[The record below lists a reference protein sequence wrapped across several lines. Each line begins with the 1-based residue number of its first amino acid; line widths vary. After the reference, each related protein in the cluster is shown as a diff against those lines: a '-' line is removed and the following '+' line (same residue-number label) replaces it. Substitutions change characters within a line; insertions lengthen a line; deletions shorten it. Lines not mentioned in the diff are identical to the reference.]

1 MEEEIYWLPY
11 DEDALEKCIGEI
23 SDVNG
28 CITCAFF
35 VGEELIKISKKSLDS
50 EYEMILSRA
59 GDIVLTAK
67 KVAEDLQTG
76 LGIIT
81 IELSDK
87 KAIIVPT
94 ECGTLSILTKKDI
107 NLGMLRLVIARSV
120 ESIKKKEEE
129 EGEEEP
135 FEDDEFGAIKS
146 LDIDADSLKS
156 MIEKEGL
163 SHLLGGEASEV
174 VIEGSGTEDV
184 ETVDSAI
191 EENVTGDSGTEYMIR
206 GIAMEVASAGDM
218 KIRKLQ
224 ITVGEEINVELSCNL
239 GFLYKESKINEIK
252 SDIEKK
258 IREELN
264 KKGMNIPLNLVVK
277 RVL

>member
-1 MEEEIYWLPY
+1 MVEEICWLPY

-28 CITCAFF
+28 CITCGFF
-35 VGEELIKISKKSLDS
+35 VDETLIKISKKSSDS

-94 ECGTLSILTKKDI
+94 ECGTLSILTKKDV

-120 ESIKKKEEE
+120 ESIKKKEEQE
-129 EGEEEP
+129 VEEEP
-135 FEDDEFGAIKS
+135 FEDDEFGAIES

-163 SHLLGGEASEV
+163 SHLLGGEAPEA
-174 VIEGSGTEDV
+174 VIESNGTDDV
-184 ETVDSAI
+184 DGEMGES
-191 EENVTGDSGTEYMIR
+191 VTGDSGTEYMIR
-206 GIAMEVASAGDM
+206 GIATEVASAGDM

-224 ITVGEEINVELSCNL
+224 ITVGDEINIELSCNL

-252 SDIEKK
+252 ADIEKK
-258 IREELN
+258 ILEELN
-264 KKGMNIPLNLVVK
+264 KKGMDIPLNLVVK